1 MTKCPFCAT
10 LVPDESTVC
19 PNCLRAQPPS
29 GMRTK
34 KEREPFPWGR
44 FLILVSILAAVGAY
58 AFTQYRPARPVSVD
72 PIDMPVQT
80 TVAPP
85 LDVAI
90 ADTAAVK
97 IAAGKHLAYSFS
109 GGGRSSCHIEGNVV
123 GLSGGDRT
131 VNLFIVDADGLAD
144 LENGR
149 PFRSYFES
157 GILADVALSFNVDGR
172 TPYTLVVS
180 NAHSRAKAKTVRLQ
194 RIRATCTD

>member
-1 MTKCPFCAT
+1 MTKCPFCAAQ
-10 LVPDESTVC
+10 VPDESAVC
-19 PNCLRAQPPS
+19 PNCLRARPPS

-34 KEREPFPWGR
+34 KEREPFPWR
-44 FLILVSILAAVGAY
+44 RLLTLVAILAAAGTY
-58 AFTQYRPARPVSVD
+58 AFKQYRPARPVAID
-72 PIDMPVQT
+72 PAEMPVQT

-97 IAAGKHLAYSFS
+97 IDAGKHLAYSFS
-109 GGGRSSCHIEGNVV
+109 GGGRSSCHLEGNVAGV
-123 GLSGGDRT
+123 SGGDRT
-131 VNLFIVDADGLAD
+131 VNLFIVDAEGLAE
-144 LENGR
+144 LESGR
-149 PFRSYFES
+149 PFRKYFES

-194 RIRATCTD
+194 RIRAICTD